1 MKVITRAGWKARSPR
16 AGGRYTVAW
25 SARTEFFVHYTDG
38 PTDQSI
44 KSIQD
49 FHLDGRQWGDI
60 GYNWLVRD
68 DGTIYEG
75 RGWTVVGAHC
85 PGHNRSGIG
94 VAFIGR
100 DNPTDAAKRS
110 IRWLYDEACRK
121 AGRQLR
127 KLGHGQRYPTQCP
140 GRRLQAWV
148 NAGMPMPGGTAPTE
162 SWTEKL
168 VKDLPTL
175 REGDDNYDVKTIRA
189 NLFARGRVPVQA
201 YGEPAALKAWLER
214 TDYDHELAELVGIF
228 QNLEGLD
235 DDGIVGPKT
244 WPALLRV

>member
-1 MKVITRAGWKARSPR
+1 VKIITRAGWKARRPR
-16 AGGRYTVAW
+16 GPVYTVPW
-25 SARTEFFVHYTDG
+25 SVRTEFFVHHTYG
-38 PTDQSI
+38 PTDQSM
-44 KSIQD
+44 KSIQN
-49 FHLDGRQWGDI
+49 FHIDGRGWSDI
-60 GYNWLVRD
+60 GYNHLVDD
-68 DGTIYEG
+68 DGLIFEG

-85 PGHNRSGIG
+85 PGHNRTGIS
-94 VAFIGR
+94 VAYIGR
-100 DNPTDAAKRS
+100 DNPTDAALRS

-127 KLGHGQRYPTQCP
+127 KLGHGQRYPTECP

-148 NAGMPMPGGTAPTE
+148 NAGMPAPGRPAPTE

-175 REGDDNYDVKTIRA
+175 REGDDIYDVKTVRA

-201 YGEPAALKAWLER
+201 YGEPAGLKAWLER